1 MSTPFLKTY
10 KVSIKP
16 DLSNPFDQIINLS
29 HAMGIEHLSSPQS
42 GNTNPRCKIYFS
54 NGAHLFII
62 DKTAKDMAEDVAEA
76 MEYLHSMPRRSAF
89 INNGVTPKTLDL
101 D

>member
-1 MSTPFLKTY
+1 MPSPFLKTY
-10 KVSIKP
+10 TVSIKP
-16 DLSNPFDQIINLS
+16 DLSNPFEQIINLG
-29 HAMGIEHLSSPQS
+29 HAMGIEHIASPNN
-42 GNTNPRCKIYFS
+42 GNTNPRCKVYFS

-62 DKTAKDMAEDVAEA
+62 NKSAKDMMEDVEEA
-76 MEYLHSMPRRSAF
+76 MEYLHSMPRRSAI